1 MNPEKNE
8 FETLTELEI
17 TCNRELQDREN
28 QLADLIKSKLVR
40 PNGEPVP
47 EHWSVF
53 TVDELYEIN
62 GYTFRCKYIGKTS
75 ILFEPVS
82 PIDALDK

>member
-8 FETLTELEI
+8 FEPLTIAKCFEQSKLTPEML
-17 TCNRELQDREN
+17 R
-28 QLADLIKSKLVR
+28 SKLVR

-47 EHWSVF
+47 EHWSIF

-82 PIDALDK
+82 PGDVLNK